1 MGLLLFTTCFP
12 LYIFGSAKTE
22 WTISSGFPIFFVN
35 CQLMVRFPNPVSLNH
50 VIVFPQESM
59 IFSRLV
65 RPTFGWARQGLW
77 QEGGWQLVGWDGL
90 LCKGI
95 CFGEVFLLDE
105 DLLRLSEWRDFLKVG
120 DSRLECYEGRSSF
133 FIFVL
138 MHCAS
143 TGVFVFLYLCSSVF
157 EFFGLCICIYASVY
171 PRLKCCGQVEL
182 LKSPSVCWRYLQTC
196 THTKGFTFKFL
207 EIKPNTF
214 SFKIFCLHLGWE
226 RKTPFLPASKVQRLF
241 LRLYLLAGI
250 QVIISRNQA
259 KIKLSLSLLLCLPN
273 QHCFQKGWFRKS
285 SLRWPL
291 LEARRANSLCKY
303 SIINLY

>member
-35 CQLMVRFPNPVSLNH
+35 CQLMVRYPNPVSL

-95 CFGEVFLLDE
+95 RFGEVFLLDE
-105 DLLRLSEWRDFLKVG
+105 DLHRLSEWREFLKVG
-120 DSRLECYEGRSSF
+120 DSRLECQAGRSSF
-133 FIFVL
+133 L
-138 MHCAS
+138 CLCLCAS
-143 TGVFVFLYLCSSVF
+143 SGAFVFLYICSSVF
-157 EFFGLCICIYASVY
+157 EFFCLSICICAFVY

-182 LKSPSVCWRYLQTC
+182 FKSPS
-196 THTKGFTFKFL
+196 
-207 EIKPNTF
+207 
-214 SFKIFCLHLGWE
+214 
-226 RKTPFLPASKVQRLF
+226 
-241 LRLYLLAGI
+241 
-250 QVIISRNQA
+250 
-259 KIKLSLSLLLCLPN
+259 LC
-273 QHCFQKGWFRKS
+273 
-285 SLRWPL
+285 
-291 LEARRANSLCKY
+291 
-303 SIINLY
+303 